1 MKVNPLTPVSDQ
13 DRIYNEGRMN
23 NQILGVKRV
32 KKNPRWRDAGVR
44 ETGDKKRRPG
54 VRNNI

>member
-13 DRIYNEGRMN
+13 DRISNEGRMN
-23 NQILGVKRV
+23 DQILGVKGLRT
-32 KKNPRWRDAGVR
+32 PRWRDAGVR

-54 VRNNI
+54 ARNNI